1 MTSASTTPLFAD
13 PKRLLLDMAREH
25 ALPDLLRL
33 VVDRLTESPR
43 VALARIWLVQR
54 SEDCGGCVM
63 PAECRDRSACLHLV
77 ASAGRPAV
85 DPKVEWTR
93 LDGAFRRFPLG
104 VRKVGRIAATGE
116 PIEALDLLPDPPGWA
131 ADPAWMRA
139 EGVAGFGGQPLVHC
153 GEVLGVLA
161 VFARGAVGP
170 DCMDWLRTIA
180 DGAAAAIATAR
191 AFERIEELSRRLE
204 QENEYLREEVTRA
217 GAFGELVGRG
227 PALEAVVRQIDL
239 VAPTDAAVLVLGES
253 GTGKELVARELHR
266 RSGRAGRPLIK
277 VNCAAVPRELYE
289 SEFFGHARGAFT
301 GALRDRAGRFELADG
316 GTLFLDEVGEI
327 PLELQAKLL
336 RVLQEGELERV
347 GEERTRRVDVRLI
360 AATNRDLRA
369 EAEAGRFRQD
379 LYYRLSVFPIE
390 LPPLRRRVEDIP
402 PLAEHFLALAARK
415 LGRPKPRLT
424 LADAQRLQRY
434 HWPGNVRELQHV
446 IERAVIIADGARLVI
461 ELPAG
466 FVGAPDK
473 ATTGSVPAAAD
484 RVLTDAEVRRLE
496 ADNIRAALRRTK
508 GKVSGPGGAAELL
521 GIKPTTLAS
530 RIKSLGLSHRSA
542 GVVGPQAE
550 DDRDGHPLR
559 P

>member
-1 MTSASTTPLFAD
+1 MTSIPTTPLLAD
-13 PKRLLLDMAREH
+13 PRRLLLEMARER

-33 VVDRLTESPR
+33 VVDRLAESPR

-54 SEDCGGCVM
+54 SEDCDGCVL

-77 ASAGRPAV
+77 ASAGRSSV

-116 PIEALDLLPDPPGWA
+116 PIEALDLLPDPPAWA

-139 EGVAGFGGQPLVHC
+139 EGVAGFGGQPLIHR
-153 GEVLGVLA
+153 GEVLGVLG
-161 VFARGAVGP
+161 VFVRGAVGP
-170 DCMDWLRTIA
+170 DCMDWLRAIA

-191 AFERIEELSRRLE
+191 AFERIEELTRRLE

-227 PALEAVVRQIDL
+227 PALEALARQIDL
-239 VAPTDAAVLVLGES
+239 VAPTDAAVLILGES
-253 GTGKELVARELHR
+253 GTGKELVAREVHR
-266 RSGRAGRPLIK
+266 RSTRAGKPLIK

-327 PLELQAKLL
+327 PLELQSKLL

-434 HWPGNVRELQHV
+434 RWPGNVRELQHV

-461 ELPAG
+461 ELPA
-466 FVGAPDK
+466 D
-473 ATTGSVPAAAD
+473 PAAALPESRPSPLRDHDD

-496 ADNIRAALRRTK
+496 ADNIRAALRRTA
-508 GKVSGPGGAAELL
+508 GKVSGPGGAAEWL

-530 RIKSLGLSHRSA
+530 RIKTLGLSPRSQ
-542 GVVGPQAE
+542 GS
-550 DDRDGHPLR
+550 
-559 P
+559 

>member
-1 MTSASTTPLFAD
+1 MTSLPTTPLFAD
-13 PKRLLLDMAREH
+13 PRRLLLEMARER

-33 VVDRLTESPR
+33 VVDRLAESPR
-43 VALARIWLVQR
+43 VALARIWLMR
-54 SEDCGGCVM
+54 PSEDCGGCLL

-77 ASAGRPAV
+77 ASAGRSVV
-85 DPKVEWTR
+85 DPEVEWTR

-139 EGVAGFGGQPLVHC
+139 EGVAGFGGQPLVHR
-153 GEVLGVLA
+153 GEVLGVLG

-170 DCMDWLRTIA
+170 DCMDWLRAIA

-191 AFERIEELSRRLE
+191 AFERIEELTRRLE
-204 QENEYLREEVTRA
+204 RENEYLREEVTRA
-217 GAFGELVGRG
+217 GAFGELIGGG
-227 PALEAVVRQIDL
+227 PALEALARQIDL
-239 VAPTDAAVLVLGES
+239 VAPTDAAVLILGES
-253 GTGKELVARELHR
+253 GTGKELVAREVHR
-266 RSGRAGRPLIK
+266 RSGRSARPLIK

-327 PLELQAKLL
+327 PPELQAKLL

-347 GEERTRRVDVRLI
+347 GEERTRKVDVRLI

-379 LYYRLSVFPIE
+379 LYFRLSVFPIE

-402 PLAEHFLALAARK
+402 VLAEHFLALAARK

-434 HWPGNVRELQHV
+434 GWPGNVRELQHV
-446 IERAVIIADGARLVI
+446 IERAVILAEGVRPVI
-461 ELPAG
+461 ELPA
-466 FVGAPDK
+466 D
-473 ATTGSVPAAAD
+473 PAAASPQARPSPLRDHSD
-484 RVLTDAEVRRLE
+484 RLLTDAEVRRLE
-496 ADNIRAALRRTK
+496 ADNIRAALRRTA

-521 GIKPTTLAS
+521 GIRPTTLAS
-530 RIKSLGLSHRSA
+530 RIKALGLSPLSQ
-542 GVVGPQAE
+542 GP
-550 DDRDGHPLR
+550 
-559 P
+559 